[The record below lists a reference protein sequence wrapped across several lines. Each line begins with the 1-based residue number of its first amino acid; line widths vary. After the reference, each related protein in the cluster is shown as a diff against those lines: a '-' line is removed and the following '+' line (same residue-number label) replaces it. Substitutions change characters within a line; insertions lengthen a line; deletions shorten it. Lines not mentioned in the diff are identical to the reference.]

1 MSRRRV
7 LTIFLLA
14 LGESVYHWNS
24 WNNWSL
30 LIYHFQCCPLLTLQK
45 DILYCTRTFCFDLWR
60 GPPCGWKRHSTHF
73 DPFWY
78 LSKIYRWYFSVFNK
92 TTNWSLNRINRTYYI
107 IENNWNLLICWKYL
121 FPKNYRLFIYYLINV
136 SAYWSSL
143 NMFRLRNCTLL

>member
-30 LIYHFQCCPLLTLQK
+30 LIYHFQCCLLLTLRK
-45 DILYCTRTFCFDLWR
+45 DVLYCTWDFCFDLWR
-60 GPPCGWKRHSTHF
+60 GPLCDWKRHATHF
-73 DPFWY
+73 DPFWS
-78 LSKIYRWYFSVFNK
+78 LSKVYRLYFSVFN
-92 TTNWSLNRINRTYYI
+92 NAINQSWNRKRNL
-107 IENNWNLLICWKYL
+107 NLLICWMHL
-121 FPKNYRLFIYYLINV
+121 FSKIYRLFIYSLINV

-143 NMFRLRNCTLL
+143 NVFRLRNCTLL